1 LTPNIVDIGAASV
14 MLVLAYLNRASH
26 WYWPLISAA
35 TGILI
40 GGLISS
46 WWL

>member
-1 LTPNIVDIGAASV
+1 VRSGIVDIGAASV
-14 MLVLAYLNRASH
+14 MLVLAYTNRASH
-26 WYWPLISAA
+26 WYWPLIASA

-40 GGLISS
+40 GSLIYS